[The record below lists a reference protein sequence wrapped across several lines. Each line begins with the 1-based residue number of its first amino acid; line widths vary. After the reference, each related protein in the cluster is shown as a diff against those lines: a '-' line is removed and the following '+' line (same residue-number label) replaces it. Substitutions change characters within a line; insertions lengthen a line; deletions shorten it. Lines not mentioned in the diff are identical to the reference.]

1 MTVVSSMGEGKL
13 EEKEDEKEDDT
24 GERKELEDTE
34 KEKEDEDEEEEEV
47 GGAGSC
53 LRLSASIGLV
63 HLLLYSKNLGEVM
76 TLSMEGENCPCHCQ
90 MVDGFRIA

>member
-34 KEKEDEDEEEEEV
+34 KEKEDEEEEEV